1 MTIAEL
7 IEYLCDTIGEMAGII
22 NALSLRIQQTGS
34 MSEGEYL
41 EIQEIRKRIS
51 AIGIPIEDDRG
62 VDR

>member
-7 IEYLCDTIGEMAGII
+7 IEYLCVTIGEMAGII
-22 NALSLRIQQTGS
+22 NTLSLRVQQTGS
-34 MSEGEYL
+34 MTEGEYL
-41 EIQEIRKRIS
+41 EIQKIRKRIS